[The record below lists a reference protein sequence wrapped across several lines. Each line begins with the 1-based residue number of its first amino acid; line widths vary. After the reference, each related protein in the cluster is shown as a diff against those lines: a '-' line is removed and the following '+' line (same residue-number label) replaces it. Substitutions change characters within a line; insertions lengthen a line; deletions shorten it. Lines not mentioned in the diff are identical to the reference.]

1 MLRLEAA
8 SISIRSIIV
17 PWLIDSQVSQ
27 KVFLDVSCMQQL
39 GDEGQF
45 RALAITLAVVVFPTP
60 LGPQNRYA

>member
-1 MLRLEAA
+1 
-8 SISIRSIIV
+8 V

-27 KVFLDVSCMQQL
+27 KVFFDGSCMQQL